1 MQTLRLISFNL
12 RQRLKRFKY
21 ILKRTTGELRR
32 AVWCLQEAKGL
43 KGLAAMGYAVVKPE
57 VESDLLLAVPKHLQ
71 PQVGHSVLSHRRW
84 MACQLGSLL
93 VANVHW
99 PVARATTTMEMEGAQ
114 QSMVETLLSWPVGQ
128 LPVRGR
134 IIGGRFNVTLPPL
147 ESGFTGARTFT

>member
-1 MQTLRLISFNL
+1 MLTLRLISFNL

-84 MACQLGSLL
+84 MACQLGRQNGKNWTNSLRFAICGAL
-93 VANVHW
+93 FS
-99 PVARATTTMEMEGAQ
+99 RLTM
-114 QSMVETLLSWPVGQ
+114 L
-128 LPVRGR
+128 GR
-134 IIGGRFNVTLPPL
+134 
-147 ESGFTGARTFT
+147 

>member
-57 VESDLLLAVPKHLQ
+57 VESDLLLAAPKHLQ
-71 PQVGHSVLSHRRW
+71 PQVGHSVISHRRW

-99 PVARATTTMEMEGAQ
+99 PVARATTTMEMEGLSSPWWRLSYLGLWATFL
-114 QSMVETLLSWPVGQ
+114 SGAGPSVGTSTLLC
-128 LPVRGR
+128 LP
-134 IIGGRFNVTLPPL
+134 
-147 ESGFTGARTFT
+147 